1 MSIIS
6 QDIISNSG
14 IIINQDK
21 ELYSFNLDTILLYNF
36 AKPAQKGKIVDLCS
50 GNGAIGLTLASKTK
64 AEIYLVEIQKEL
76 ARLSQKS
83 IVDNHLEKQAHLINA
98 DLKDI
103 KSYLDHDTI
112 DTIVCNPPYFKVN
125 QRTATKENPVLAKA
139 RHEVLLDLADVC
151 YAIKVLLKENSHAF
165 LVYRPERLT
174 ELLIE
179 MAKQKLQAR
188 RLRFV
193 RTTKEKTANL
203 VLVDAV
209 KTVKEASLQVEP
221 DLVMYDDDHQLS
233 EEANQIIN
241 GKQ

>member
-1 MSIIS
+1 MSINS

-50 GNGAIGLTLASKTK
+50 GNGAIGLTLANKTK
-64 AEIYLVEIQKEL
+64 AQIYLVEIQKKL
-76 ARLSQKS
+76 AELSQNS
-83 IVDNHLEKQAHLINA
+83 IEDNHLDNQVHLINA

-103 KSYLDHDTI
+103 QKYLDHDTI

-125 QRTATKENPVLAKA
+125 QNTATKENPVLANA
-139 RHEVLLDLADVC
+139 RHEILADLEDVC
-151 YAIKVLLKENSHAF
+151 YAIKVLLKENSHVF

-179 MAKQKLQAR
+179 MSKQKLQAR
-188 RLRFV
+188 KLRFV
-193 RTTKEKTANL
+193 RTTKQKVANL

-209 KTVKEASLQVEP
+209 KTVKEASLQIEP
-221 DLVMYDDDHQLS
+221 DLVMYDDNHQLS

-241 GKQ
+241 GK